1 MILCEYLVGIGG
13 SDGPAIILN
22 GGEGGYIGDDLE
34 LARVNL
40 ITKVGRADLILELCD
55 SEDAKKTP
63 VEFIL
68 LAGVPETVKEHLT
81 NGRVVDVIDG
91 SRMLGIANPQ
101 IGREKEDG
109 VIDYA
114 Q

>member
-1 MILCEYLVGIGG
+1 MILCEYLVGVGG
-13 SDGPAIILN
+13 NDGPAIILN
-22 GGEGGYIGDDLE
+22 GGEGGYIGDDLQ

-55 SEDAKKTP
+55 SEDATRTP
-63 VEFIL
+63 VEFIM
-68 LAGVPETVKEHLT
+68 LAGLPDTVKEHLT

-91 SRMLGIANPQ
+91 SRLLGIVNPV
-101 IGREKEDG
+101 IGSEMDNG
-109 VIDYA
+109 VVDYA